1 MENKNFAPLGN
12 FIEQIRGVSY
22 KPTDVY
28 DIKNSNCKA
37 ILRANNIQNNHVNF
51 DDLVFVD
58 KSKISQDQYLKQGD
72 ILVCASSGSKNL
84 VGKACLI
91 KKDLDMAFGAF
102 CKVIRTKKLE
112 PRFLG
117 HYFNSDV
124 YRITI
129 SNQAIGANI
138 NNIRK
143 EHIDNLLIPVYT
155 RETQREMADKL
166 DKIINMIENQEEMIK
181 KCDDLIKSQFIEMF
195 GDPDLSQQKESWD
208 ELENVGEIVGGS
220 TPKTSIKE
228 YWDGDLNWFTPAE
241 IKENDFIVNQSE
253 RKITELGAKSCSLR
267 KMPINTVILS
277 SRAPIGKVALADCE
291 FYCNQGFKNIVC
303 NENLNPIFLLMLL
316 KYNNEYLNSLGRGAT
331 FKEISKTIVSK
342 IKIPTPPIELQ
353 NQFADFVKHIDKLKF
368 TLKQTLE
375 KLENCYHSLMQ
386 EYFE

>member
-1 MENKNFAPLGN
+1 MEDKKFEPLGN
-12 FIEQIRGVSY
+12 YIEQIRGVSY
-22 KPTDVY
+22 KPSDVY
-28 DIKNSNCKA
+28 DVKNEESKA
-37 ILRANNIQNNHVNF
+37 ILRANNIQNNHANF
-51 DDLVFVD
+51 DDLVFID
-58 KSKISQDQYLKQGD
+58 KNKISQDQYLKKGD

-91 KKDLDMAFGAF
+91 KEDLDMAFGAF

-124 YRITI
+124 YRTTI

-143 EHIDNLLIPVYT
+143 EHIDNLLIPIYT
-155 RETQREMADKL
+155 KDKQLEIVEKL
-166 DKIINMIENQEEMIK
+166 DKISDMIENQEEQIK
-181 KCDDLIKSQFIEMF
+181 KYDDLVKSQFIEMF
-195 GDPDLSQQKESWD
+195 GDPDLSRQKESWD

-277 SRAPIGKVALADCE
+277 SRAPIGKVALAGCE

-353 NQFADFVKHIDKLKF
+353 NQFADFVKHIDKLK
-368 TLKQTLE
+368 L
-375 KLENCYHSLMQ
+375 NDMLM
-386 EYFE
+386 EVA